1 MRYYK
6 LYIDFHTEI
15 TKANHFLLFF
25 LFLKPSYAP
34 FLFAFVVASGGM
46 SLDIKVMTSLANKH
60 TFISATLPR
69 QQ

>member
-1 MRYYK
+1 
-6 LYIDFHTEI
+6 
-15 TKANHFLLFF
+15 
-25 LFLKPSYAP
+25 
-34 FLFAFVVASGGM
+34 M